1 MDFQHFSKNVNKLK
15 MANGSVM
22 PTPRYYLES
31 HGNYLSIVNEE
42 NNVRNIL
49 KIRHADD
56 VQIVKEKET
65 LTSSSNNSCTENENK
80 KKFPFFGCLGI
91 VKAEH
96 TNFLVIVS
104 DAEVVS
110 YLFNRAIYRVKK
122 ISFIQLNDEGEGKD
136 KMASHHNYQ
145 YEICCLGSNG
155 VLTPLNSNDAKEG
168 KKFFC
173 NKKIK
178 TQNHFDNL
186 LEWSNFLFQSP
197 TAKNTQLRNNSE
209 TYIHKL
215 KNCTLKKD
223 TLKTIAYFSHAFN
236 KGPFYFSYHY
246 NLTASLQRLY
256 ITESQ
261 REKNRGR
268 SSTPSVSAGPHVY
281 ADDCKYQG
289 TTEPIFHMLQFKE
302 INHEYTW
309 NWKLLQQFIPID
321 AFEFVVFLIHG
332 YVNSDVFHVPNG
344 KLTLYLIS
352 RKNKNRSGV
361 RFWCRGGN
369 DKGDVANFV
378 ETEQIL
384 VCKDAHKTNIF
395 SYIIVRGSIPVLWK
409 QEPTLSLRPR
419 IQICPD
425 MKENAKTLN
434 LHMEKLKNTY
444 GKISITNLT
453 NKNFGEK
460 YLGQCFGACLKECS
474 VEHNYTWFDF
484 HREFKKLNYQNL
496 HTSLKTVIEDLNDFS
511 FFSFSFPSGVR
522 YNLEHGDEVGGNVG
536 GEDFSSPSSTAST
549 SPTSST
555 SPTCSRFP
563 SWSSAKVD
571 TFQKGVFRVNCI
583 DCLDRTNVFQSFL
596 AKYVLQMQLRTMDIK
611 LEQENKFPF
620 YLFQTAYDEH
630 LYRQTWINNANAIS
644 VIYSG
649 AGALKNDITKN
660 GRRTIGGLLQD
671 LFHIL
676 QRYIN
681 NNFLDGYNNDCI
693 HLATSE
699 NLKYENVF
707 NLHKTQY
714 KQVMNVILEFIVI
727 FTTVA
732 CTSPVQKLLKGVY
745 FLFHNMTSIT
755 LSQCINYAFFLMR
768 RNFHLFLFP
777 YNQVKYLH
785 FISLLAKAS
794 GILSTSLLIFVFFCV
809 YIFTQRWRVISSPK
823 LGTD

>member
-1 MDFQHFSKNVNKLK
+1 
-15 MANGSVM
+15 MANGSVL
-22 PTPRYYLES
+22 PAPRYYLES
-31 HGNYLSIVNEE
+31 HGNYLSIVNVE

-49 KIRHADD
+49 KISHAEDL
-56 VQIVKEKET
+56 QIVKEKQK
-65 LTSSSNNSCTENENK
+65 LTSISDNSYTENENK

-122 ISFIQLNDEGEGKD
+122 ISFIQLNAEEEGKD
-136 KMASHHNYQ
+136 KTASYHNYQ
-145 YEICCLGSNG
+145 YEICCLGSNAF
-155 VLTPLNSNDAKEG
+155 LTPLNSNHRKEG

-173 NKKIK
+173 NKKKK

-186 LEWSNFLFQSP
+186 FEWSNFLFQNP
-197 TAKNTQLRNNSE
+197 TVKNTQFRNNSE

-246 NLTASLQRLY
+246 NLTASLQRHY
-256 ITESQ
+256 ITESE
-261 REKNRGR
+261 REKNRGK
-268 SSTPSVSAGPHVY
+268 SPPPSVIGGGPDIY
-281 ADDCKYQG
+281 PDDCKYQG
-289 TTEPIFHMLQFKE
+289 TKEPIFHKLQFKE
-302 INHEYTW
+302 INNEYTW
-309 NWKLLQQFIPID
+309 NWKLLHQFIPID

-332 YVNSDVFHVPNG
+332 YINSNVFHVPNG

-384 VCKDAHKTNIF
+384 VCKDAHTTKIF

-409 QEPTLSLRPR
+409 QEPTLSLRPK
-419 IQICPD
+419 IQICSD
-425 MKENAKTLN
+425 MQENAKTVN
-434 LHMEKLKNTY
+434 LHMQKLKNTY
-444 GKISITNLT
+444 GKISITNLN
-453 NKNFGEK
+453 NKQFGEK
-460 YLGQCFGACLKECS
+460 YLGQCYGACLKECS

-484 HREFKKLNYQNL
+484 HSEFKKLNYQNL

-511 FFSFSFPSGVR
+511 FFSVSFPSGVR
-522 YNLEHGDEVGGNVG
+522 YNLEHGDEVGG
-536 GEDFSSPSSTAST
+536 EKFSST
-549 SPTSST
+549 SPTS
-555 SPTCSRFP
+555 RFP
-563 SWSSAKVD
+563 SWTSAKVD
-571 TFQKGVFRVNCI
+571 TFQKGVFRVNCV

-596 AKYVLQMQLRTMDIK
+596 AKYVLHMQLRTMHIK

-620 YLFQTAYDEH
+620 YLFKNTHDEL
-630 LYRQTWINNANAIS
+630 LYRQTWIHNANAIS
-644 VIYSG
+644 IIYSG

-660 GRRTIGGLLQD
+660 GKRTIGGLLQD
-671 LFHIL
+671 LFHIV

-693 HLATSE
+693 HLAISE
-699 NLKYENVF
+699 NLKYQNVF
-707 NLHKTQY
+707 NVHKGKYNQM
-714 KQVMNVILEFIVI
+714 MNVILEFI
-727 FTTVA
+727 FFA
-732 CTSPVQKLLKGVY
+732 RFS
-745 FLFHNMTSIT
+745 
-755 LSQCINYAFFLMR
+755 FFL
-768 RNFHLFLFP
+768 
-777 YNQVKYLH
+777 
-785 FISLLAKAS
+785 SC
-794 GILSTSLLIFVFFCV
+794 LICQYVLKPLNNSYAEC
-809 YIFTQRWRVISSPK
+809 
-823 LGTD
+823 

>member
-1 MDFQHFSKNVNKLK
+1 
-15 MANGSVM
+15 MANGSVL
-22 PTPRYYLES
+22 PAQRYYLET
-31 HGNYLSIVNEE
+31 HENYLSIVNVE

-49 KIRHADD
+49 KISHAED
-56 VQIVKEKET
+56 VHIVKEKQK
-65 LTSSSNNSCTENENK
+65 LTSSRDSSYTENENK

-91 VKAEH
+91 IKAEH

-122 ISFIQLNDEGEGKD
+122 ISFIQLNDEEESKD
-136 KMASHHNYQ
+136 KTGNYHNYQ
-145 YEICCLGSNG
+145 YEIFCLGSNA
-155 VLTPLNSNDAKEG
+155 VLTPLNSNHRKES

-173 NKKIK
+173 NKKLK
-178 TQNHFDNL
+178 TQSNFDNIFEWNNL
-186 LEWSNFLFQSP
+186 LFKGPAVKS
-197 TAKNTQLRNNSE
+197 TQFRNNSE

-215 KNCTLKKD
+215 KNSTLTKD
-223 TLKTIAYFSHAFN
+223 TLKTIAYFWHAFN

-256 ITESQ
+256 ITESE
-261 REKNRGR
+261 REKKKGK
-268 SSTPSVSAGPHVY
+268 SLATLVSGGSENY
-281 ADDCKYQG
+281 GDEIKNQG
-289 TTEPIFHMLQFKE
+289 AAEPIFHKLQFKE

-309 NWKLLQQFIPID
+309 NWKLLHQFIPID

-332 YVNSDVFHVPNG
+332 YINSNVFHIPNG

-369 DKGDVANFV
+369 EKGDVANFV
-378 ETEQIL
+378 ETEQIV
-384 VCKDAHKTNIF
+384 VCKNAHRTNIF

-409 QEPTLSLRPR
+409 QQPTLSIRPR

-425 MKENAKTLN
+425 MQQNANTLN
-434 LHMEKLKNTY
+434 LHMQKLKNTY
-444 GKISITNLT
+444 GKISITNLN
-453 NKNFGEK
+453 NKQFGEK
-460 YLGQCFGACLKECS
+460 YLGQCYAACLKECS

-484 HREFKKLNYQNL
+484 HSEFKKLNYQNL

-511 FFSFSFPSGVR
+511 FFSVSFPSGAR
-522 YNLEHGDEVGGNVG
+522 YNLEYGDELGGK
-536 GEDFSSPSSTAST
+536 DL
-549 SPTSST
+549 
-555 SPTCSRFP
+555 CSRFP

-596 AKYVLQMQLRTMDIK
+596 AKYILHMQLRTMDIK

-620 YLFQTAYDEH
+620 YLFKNAHEEL
-630 LYRQTWINNANAIS
+630 LYRQTWIHNANAIS
-644 VIYSG
+644 IIYSG

-660 GRRTIGGLLQD
+660 GKRTIGGLLQD
-671 LFHIL
+671 LFHIV

-699 NLKYENVF
+699 NLKHQHVF
-707 NLHKTQY
+707 NVHKGKYNQ
-714 KQVMNVILEFIVI
+714 MINVVLEFIVI
-727 FTTVA
+727 FTTAA

-745 FLFHNMTSIT
+745 FLSHNITSTT
-755 LSQCINYAFFLMR
+755 LSQCINYALFLMR

-777 YNQVKYLH
+777 YNQAKYFH

-794 GILSTSLLIFVFFCV
+794 GIFSTSFLIFVFFCV
-809 YIFTQRWRVISSPK
+809 YVFTQRRRVISSPK